1 MIDRDEKLKKAL
13 FMVGEMGGND
23 YNFLL
28 LLGKTIEHI
37 RDIVPEVVKTIKDAV
52 TVCFLSKQNK

>member
-1 MIDRDEKLKKAL
+1 
-13 FMVGEMGGND
+13 MVGEMGGND